1 MPEHEATRFKRKFSP
16 IDESGIMS
24 SGSAILTVGFII
36 TLVSVLA
43 DIIGYGTFD
52 EFGVLQILGT
62 VAGGA
67 LIILGIIIKVGK
79 KIWYG

>member
-1 MPEHEATRFKRKFSP
+1 MPEDEAGRSKLKGITVG
-16 IDESGIMS
+16 ESGIMS

-36 TLVSVLA
+36 TFVSVLA

-52 EFGVLQILGT
+52 EFGVLQIVGT
-62 VAGGA
+62 ITGGA